1 MSSSAGGAA
10 GLIER
15 ELGEAIAFAAGF
27 ALQRVLEPVA
37 TTLGQDI
44 WASDPIKAL
53 DAETAAGIVAEAVE
67 LIQWG
72 RDEAKAHGVNEAR
85 FDAILN
91 ETFNAPGLS
100 ELLAMRRRGTITDD
114 DFILG
119 LRKAK
124 HAERWDD
131 GLRDLEQERIDPSTI
146 ATAIQRGV
154 MHDPGVLV
162 VGPPSAVGKVPPMP
176 TVALD
181 TLKEAA
187 AHGMNE
193 ERLAV
198 LARLVGLPASPDLA
212 ARMVFRGIIERV
224 DFDRAISEGN
234 TRNEWAPF
242 LFDAFREIL
251 TSHDYIE
258 GHLRGWI
265 SPAEMYAGTAKHG
278 LSQADTD
285 LRFNNLGRPLAVHQV
300 TTGLARG
307 GKYGGDYAGV
317 PEPYAKA
324 LRESNVRPEWGNL
337 AYANRY
343 TLPGAFVLRALA
355 QGGDLTHDET
365 HTLLLESGWPPD
377 LAATVAARWSGG
389 TKAGAN
395 KHVTSA
401 ETGLFTVLR
410 KAFVNDEATEAQ
422 ATPILTD
429 LAVPAAD
436 HPRIFQLWGHE
447 RALVR
452 ATLTAAQIKKAIGQP
467 GKDRA
472 WALTRLEELGYT
484 AADAGTFL
492 DE

>member
-1 MSSSAGGAA
+1 MASIPGIANVA
-10 GLIER
+10 LNTV
-15 ELGEAIAFAAGF
+15 GEAIAFAAGVAIGPTLSPVST
-27 ALQRVLEPVA
+27 ALVQEAWQVA
-37 TTLGQDI
+37 Q
-44 WASDPIKAL
+44 IKAV
-53 DAETAAGIVAEAVE
+53 DPGTAAEIVAEDVE
-67 LIQWG
+67 AFEWG
-72 RDEAKAHGVNEAR
+72 KSEAAKHGMDEAR
-85 FDAILN
+85 FRAIVG
-91 ETFNAPGLS
+91 EVRDAPGLG
-100 ELLAMRRRGTITDD
+100 ELLTLLRREGIDRAQ
-114 DFILG
+114 FVHG

-124 HAERWDD
+124 LETLWDVPLESLLDER
-131 GLRDLEQERIDPSTI
+131 LDPSTI

-162 VGPPSAVGKVPPMP
+162 VGPPSEVGKVPPMP
-176 TVALD
+176 SVALD

-212 ARMVFRGIIERV
+212 ARMVFRGLIERV
-224 DFDRAISEGN
+224 DFDRAIAEGN

-242 LFDAFREIL
+242 LFEAFREIL

-265 SPAEMYAGTAKHG
+265 DANAMYAGTAKHG
-278 LSQADTD
+278 LSRADTD
-285 LRFNNLGRPLAVHQV
+285 LRFNNLGRPLPVHQI

-307 GKYGGDYAGV
+307 GTYGGDYAGV
-317 PEPYAKA
+317 PEPFNKA

-343 TLPGAFVLRALA
+343 TLPGAFVLRTLA
-355 QGGDLTHDET
+355 QAGDLTPQET

-377 LAATVAARWSGG
+377 LAQKVSDRWTGG
-389 TKAGAN
+389 AKSTAN

-410 KAFVNDEATEAQ
+410 KAYVNDEATEAQ
-422 ATPILTD
+422 AAPILTD
-429 LAVPAAD
+429 LGVPVAD
-436 HPRIFQLWGHE
+436 HARIFSLWGHE

-452 ATLTAAQIKKAIGQP
+452 SSLTPIQIRKAVGQP
-467 GKDRA
+467 GKDHA
-472 WALTRLEELGYT
+472 WALKRLEELGYT
-484 AADAGTFL
+484 AADAETFL
-492 DE
+492 NE